1 MFAKGLSFFVFV
13 TFLFILTSKAQELR
27 LEEVVS
33 NHTNSIGKSDKRKEL
48 KNMVLLGMSE
58 FHSKMP
64 ERKSVGK
71 VAIVSD
77 ASNLLVIS
85 SFLAES
91 YPYEKIGIFDS
102 KINIP
107 FVNAGV
113 RSPLGDFLWEHPG
126 ILKSGL
132 FSGSMSLQWS
142 FLEDYSKRG
151 KLSLAGTKKID
162 GKKTH
167 VIEYYPQGS
176 SESLKIRLFFDAE
189 TFQHI
194 RSEYREEYS
203 GKQATFGQLG
213 QVNGYVMQL
222 TETYKD
228 FKTQNDITLPT
239 NYKVQYMGSSSKGTF
254 EYEWIFKLNEIK
266 FNQPLKEG
274 FFTF

>member
-48 KNMVLLGMSE
+48 KNIVLLGMSE
-58 FHSKMP
+58 FRSKMP

-142 FLEDYSKRG
+142 FSEDYSKRG
-151 KLSLAGTKKID
+151 KLSLAGTKKVD
-162 GKKTH
+162 GKKAH
-167 VIEYYPQGS
+167 VIEFYPQGG
-176 SESLKIRLFFDAE
+176 SESLKIRLFLMLKLFNISVPNTARN
-189 TFQHI
+189 I
-194 RSEYREEYS
+194 RVNKRLS
-203 GKQATFGQLG
+203 GNS
-213 QVNGYVMQL
+213 VR
-222 TETYKD
+222 
-228 FKTQNDITLPT
+228 
-239 NYKVQYMGSSSKGTF
+239 
-254 EYEWIFKLNEIK
+254 
-266 FNQPLKEG
+266 
-274 FFTF
+274 